1 MKKSRLFSMVLTVLL
16 TSAALL
22 SNATTT
28 DPSIKTTPIETPEL
42 KAMVSRLNE
51 IDKMDKS
58 GLSRAERKALRK
70 EVRSIKDNVREVGGG
85 VYISVGALLLAIIL
99 LIILL

>member
-1 MKKSRLFSMVLTVLL
+1 MVLTVLL

-22 SNATTT
+22 TNAATT
-28 DPSIKTTPIETPEL
+28 DPATKTTPIESPEL

-58 GLSRAERKALRK
+58 ALSRSERKALRK
-70 EVRSIKDNVREVGGG
+70 EVRGIKDNVREVGGG